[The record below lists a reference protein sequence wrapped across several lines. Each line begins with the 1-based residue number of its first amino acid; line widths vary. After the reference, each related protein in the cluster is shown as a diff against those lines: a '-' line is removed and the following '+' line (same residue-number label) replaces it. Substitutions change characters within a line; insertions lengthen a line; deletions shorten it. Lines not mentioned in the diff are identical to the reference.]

1 MKKVEDDDKEP
12 ILSKKAFEEIC
23 DDYAE
28 GTPLDKLIP
37 QHGISV
43 VKFYQFLGEDPERE
57 AAFETAQ
64 RLYSRFQE
72 NNLVTKALISFEKLI
87 TGYTEVEYM
96 EEFVPQYG
104 EDGKEISRV
113 VTKRQEK
120 TKHFQPSAQMVQLA
134 LEKLIPHKYSQPSK
148 LLPETPRVPVKQ
160 VFKIGNQIIDFS

>member
-1 MKKVEDDDKEP
+1 MKKVEDDKP
-12 ILSKKAFEEIC
+12 ILSKEAFEEIC
-23 DDYAE
+23 EDYAE

-87 TGYTEVEYM
+87 TGYEVIEYH
-96 EEFVPQYG
+96 EEFVPQYA
-104 EDGKEISRV
+104 DGKEVSRI
-113 VTKRQEK
+113 VTKRIEK
-120 TKHFQPSAQMVQLA
+120 TKHFQPSAQMVQMA
-134 LEKLIPHKYSQPSK
+134 LEKLLPNKYSQPSK

>member
-1 MKKVEDDDKEP
+1 MKKVEDDKP
-12 ILSKKAFEEIC
+12 ILSKEQFEEIC
-23 DDYAE
+23 EDYAE
-28 GTPLDKLIP
+28 GTPLDRLISKYE
-37 QHGISV
+37 IAV
-43 VKFYQFLGEDPERE
+43 VKFYAFLGEDPERE
-57 AAFETAQ
+57 AQFERAQ
-64 RLYSRFQE
+64 MLYSRFQE
-72 NNLVTKALISFEKLI
+72 NNLITKALISFEKLI

-104 EDGKEISRV
+104 EDGKEVSRI